1 MTELKTMQFWIIGCT
16 EWSLA
21 VLCAP
26 ENLKTLIS
34 NTSVEKKR
42 WGVGG
47 SMCWPDEVQ
56 NRNSQ

>member
-34 NTSVEKKR
+34 NTSVEKKGGWG
-42 WGVGG
+42 WGVH
-47 SMCWPDEVQ
+47 VLA
-56 NRNSQ
+56 